1 MFNEKTHH
9 LCKLSLLANFFGKK
23 VTNQALDRY
32 SKRPEVT
39 ISATLRKK
47 KSEEVKSVSH
57 SFVSLC
63 DPMDCSPPG
72 SSVHGVVQARKLEW
86 VANPFS
92 SGPCWPRD

>member
-57 SFVSLC
+57 SFVT
-63 DPMDCSPPG
+63 PWT
-72 SSVHGVVQARKLEW
+72 VARQALLSMGLSRQENW
-86 VANPFS
+86 
-92 SGPCWPRD
+92 SG